1 MVDHIG
7 VDLFPH
13 TKMVTFFPFSSR
25 ALQKVIVDP
34 QQKVIVNQQQKVIV
48 NPQQKVIV
56 NPHPKATG
64 AKWPSFTKSLL
75 KR

>member
-48 NPQQKVIV
+48 NPHQ
-56 NPHPKATG
+56 KATG

>member
-1 MVDHIG
+1 
-7 VDLFPH
+7 
-13 TKMVTFFPFSSR
+13 MVTFFPFSSR